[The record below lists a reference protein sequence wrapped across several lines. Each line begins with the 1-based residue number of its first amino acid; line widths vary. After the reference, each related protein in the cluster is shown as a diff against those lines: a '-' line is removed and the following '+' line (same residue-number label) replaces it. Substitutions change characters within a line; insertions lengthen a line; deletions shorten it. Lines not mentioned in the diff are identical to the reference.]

1 MGIPVATKLNL
12 GPPAVSLLSAIFL
25 LALGYASTPA
35 NSQIQIG
42 PQYRGIFVDGE
53 SAHTGGVVFEA
64 LFPQE
69 SWAWGIELDATTNSD
84 IDYWANA
91 RLNAGLLIDKAYLYG
106 SFGATHVAGQ
116 GGSVSGELFGVGLN
130 VPLSKSTRL
139 DLSLDTDSSFDGVST
154 TASLRYALPTR
165 FQKQEPSYSYKSSYG
180 EEPATQS
187 VANNSESV
195 IEVSLDPV
203 VATNE
208 PPSRSSSSAVTEGS
222 AESVDSN
229 RIHPMKI
236 AIQEGCN
243 VMSVEI
249 VDGAEVW
256 DLFCP
261 KTLQRLTVTL

>member
-1 MGIPVATKLNL
+1 MATKLNL
-12 GPPAVSLLSAIFL
+12 GPPAVSLLSAIVL

-42 PQYRGIFVDGE
+42 PQYRGVFVDGE

-69 SWAWGIELDATTNSD
+69 GWAWGIELDATTNSD

-91 RLNAGLLIDKAYLYG
+91 RLNAGLLINKGYLYG
-106 SFGATHVAGQ
+106 SFGTSHIAAQ
-116 GGSVSGELFGVGLN
+116 GGSDSGELFGVGVS

-139 DLSLDTDSSFDGVST
+139 DLSTDMDSSFEGVST
-154 TASLRYALPTR
+154 TASLRYVFPTR
-165 FQKQEPSYSYKSSYG
+165 FQRQEPSYSYKSSYRK
-180 EEPATQS
+180 EPATQS
-187 VANNSESV
+187 VANNSENV

-203 VATNE
+203 IATNE

-222 AESVDSN
+222 ADSVDSN

-243 VMSVEI
+243 VTSVEI

-256 DLFCP
+256 GLFCP

>member
-1 MGIPVATKLNL
+1 MATKLNL
-12 GPPAVSLLSAIFL
+12 RPPAVSLLSAIVL
-25 LALGYASTPA
+25 LASGYASTPA

-42 PQYRGIFVDGE
+42 PQYRGVFVDGE

-69 SWAWGIELDATTNSD
+69 GWAWGIELDATTNSD

-91 RLNAGLLIDKAYLYG
+91 RLNAGLLINKGYLYG
-106 SFGATHVAGQ
+106 SFGTSHIAAQ
-116 GGSVSGELFGVGLN
+116 GGSDSGELFGVGVS

-139 DLSLDTDSSFDGVST
+139 DLSTDMDSSFEGVST
-154 TASLRYALPTR
+154 TASLRYVFPTR
-165 FQKQEPSYSYKSSYG
+165 FHKQEPSYNNYKSSYRK
-180 EEPATQS
+180 EPATES
-187 VANNSESV
+187 VSNKSKNV

-203 VATNE
+203 TATNE
-208 PPSRSSSSAVTEGS
+208 PPSRSTSSAVTGGS

-243 VMSVEI
+243 VTSVVI

-261 KTLQRLTVTL
+261 ETLQRLTVTL